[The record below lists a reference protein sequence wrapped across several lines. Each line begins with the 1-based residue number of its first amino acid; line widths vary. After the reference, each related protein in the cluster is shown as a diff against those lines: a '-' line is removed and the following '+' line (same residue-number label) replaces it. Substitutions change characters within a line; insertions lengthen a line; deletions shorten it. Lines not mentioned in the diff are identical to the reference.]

1 MKLHGNVPVTCCA
14 RHRPVRA
21 VVEQIEQCIR
31 HDAGRRGLAGGPGA
45 PALCAGDL
53 LGAACELSGTPG
65 RAVVCTGFFVPHGSP
80 AAAETDG
87 PPGATYLARVLLRLG
102 WSVQLLTDT
111 RCQPAVVAAAEAA
124 GLDRSLVQTC
134 PADPHAWLD
143 EQLSLG
149 LSHLIAVERVGPSH
163 TLDSLRRQ
171 SRDQSAPEARF
182 ERLVAVGDRD
192 RCHNMHGRP
201 IDAWTEPLH
210 LLFDRLAGLSTRV
223 STIGVG
229 DGGNEIGMGR
239 IPWEQ
244 LETRLGSGHA
254 ARVVCRVATR
264 WNVIAG
270 TSNWGAWGLAASA
283 LLLNGRSHAVAEWTA
298 DQQARIVEHM
308 VAQGPA
314 VDGVTGDRVPTVD
327 GLSMADYLETWFAI
341 QRDVATARLGRD
353 RCDNGLVPA
362 PSNRP

>member
-1 MKLHGNVPVTCCA
+1 MKCCA
-14 RHRPVRA
+14 RHRPVWA
-21 VVEQIEQCIR
+21 VVERIEQRIR
-31 HDAGRRGLAGGPGA
+31 HDAGQRGLAGGPGED
-45 PALCAGDL
+45 ALCPGHL

-87 PPGATYLARVLLRLG
+87 PPGAAYLARVLLRLG
-102 WSVQLLTDT
+102 WSVQVLTDSLC
-111 RCQPAVVAAAEAA
+111 RPAVVAAAVAA
-124 GLDRSLVQTC
+124 GLDSSLVRTC
-134 PADPHAWLD
+134 PSDPGTWLD
-143 EQLSLG
+143 EQVSLG

-171 SRDQSAPEARF
+171 SREQPAPEARF
-182 ERLVAVGDRD
+182 ERLVAAGDRD

-210 LLFDRLAGLSTRV
+210 VLFDRIAGLRSPV
-223 STIGVG
+223 ATIGVG

-239 IPWEQ
+239 VAWEQ
-244 LETRLGSGHA
+244 LEKRLGSGSA

-283 LLLNGRSHAVAEWTA
+283 LLLNGRGHTVADWTA
-298 DQQARIVEHM
+298 DRHAQIVSHM
-308 VAQGPA
+308 VEQGPA
-314 VDGVTGDRVPTVD
+314 VDGVTGNRVGSVD
-327 GLSMADYLETWFAI
+327 GLGMAEYLEPWCAI
-341 QRDVATARLGRD
+341 QREVAALNRGSHASE
-353 RCDNGLVPA
+353 NGLVP
-362 PSNRP
+362 SQWNRP